1 MLKKEVWIP
10 VIRLER
16 EVYEYGED
24 EGIAVIPAAD

>member
-1 MLKKEVWIP
+1 